1 MVGEDGDRLD
11 QFLDEHSA
19 FGEGGNGPHLV
30 DVEVGEQAA
39 CTDVYLV
46 RPKIT
51 EPKYGQAMTPPGLE
65 DGERPGPDRG
75 WDPMRY
81 TADEP
86 WQTQQSG
93 RFIAGLAHRTR
104 GTKARFALR
113 VVFAA
118 GLLICLAVIVSEMAQ
133 IL

>member
-1 MVGEDGDRLD
+1 
-11 QFLDEHSA
+11 
-19 FGEGGNGPHLV
+19 
-30 DVEVGEQAA
+30 
-39 CTDVYLV
+39 
-46 RPKIT
+46 
-51 EPKYGQAMTPPGLE
+51 
-65 DGERPGPDRG
+65 
-75 WDPMRY
+75 MRY

-113 VVFAA
+113 VVLAA
-118 GLLICLAVIVSEMAQ
+118 GLLLWLALIVSQMSR